1 MKNNILL
8 LQDIHRVSEKHSEKT
23 MRTFLQ
29 GYRYLCIKYRDNI
42 EYVKEKQLEIDILLV
57 N

>member
-1 MKNNILL
+1 ML

-29 GYRYLCIKYRDNI
+29 GYRHSIQKCRDNI
-42 EYVKEKQLEIDILLV
+42 GYVKEKQLEIDIFLV
-57 N
+57 I